1 MTPAIR
7 FFEVQGNAAAFREHT
22 WMRDGWNGGYITF
35 DGNDIS
41 VPAGGSE
48 AEFGPYC
55 LADGEYI
62 FAKNNILKEKS
73 ILMNVFVLLYNSG
86 TDKEGIHS
94 IELKGRTIVLMF
106 EDKDDA
112 TRYCGLLEAQ
122 DFPLPTVEM
131 INIEEIKDFCIK
143 LDYECKLVEK
153 NFVPKTA
160 EDRLLISPPQ
170 KNLEVENWEEDKN
183 SNKDSIDINTIKENL
198 EKLL

>member
-1 MTPAIR
+1 MKKLRYIR
-7 FFEVQGNAAAFREHT
+7 
-22 WMRDGWNGGYITF
+22 DY
-35 DGNDIS
+35 
-41 VPAGGSE
+41 
-48 AEFGPYC
+48 
-55 LADGEYI
+55 
-62 FAKNNILKEKS
+62 KNYHFLILNQIIYRKS
-73 ILMNVFVLLYNSG
+73 ILNFMDIFVLLYNSG

-122 DFPLPTVEM
+122 DFPIPTVEI

-143 LDYECKLVEK
+143 LDYEYRLVEK
-153 NFVPKTA
+153 NFVPKSA

-170 KNLEVENWEEDKN
+170 KNLEVENWEEDQN
-183 SNKDSIDINTIKENL
+183 SNKDNIDINTIKENL

>member
-1 MTPAIR
+1 MKI
-7 FFEVQGNAAAFREHT
+7 
-22 WMRDGWNGGYITF
+22 
-35 DGNDIS
+35 
-41 VPAGGSE
+41 
-48 AEFGPYC
+48 
-55 LADGEYI
+55 
-62 FAKNNILKEKS
+62 
-73 ILMNVFVLLYNSG
+73 FVLLYNSG

-106 EDKDDA
+106 EEKDDA

-131 INIEEIKDFCIK
+131 IDIEEIKDFCIK
-143 LDYECKLVEK
+143 LDYEFKLVEK

-170 KNLEVENWEEDKN
+170 KNLEVDNWAPET
-183 SNKDSIDINTIKENL
+183 NKDENIDINTIKEIL

>member
-1 MTPAIR
+1 M
-7 FFEVQGNAAAFREHT
+7 
-22 WMRDGWNGGYITF
+22 MKKLLYIQDYKNYHF
-35 DGNDIS
+35 LILNQIS
-41 VPAGGSE
+41 
-48 AEFGPYC
+48 Y
-55 LADGEYI
+55 
-62 FAKNNILKEKS
+62 KKS
-73 ILMNVFVLLYNSG
+73 KLILMNIFVLLYNSG

-122 DFPLPTVEM
+122 DFPLPTVEI
-131 INIEEIKDFCIK
+131 INIEEIKDFCNK

-160 EDRLLISPPQ
+160 EDRLLIAPPQ
-170 KNLEVENWEEDKN
+170 KNQEVKNWEEDKN
-183 SNKDSIDINTIKENL
+183 SNKDNIDINTIKENL

>member
-1 MTPAIR
+1 M
-7 FFEVQGNAAAFREHT
+7 
-22 WMRDGWNGGYITF
+22 
-35 DGNDIS
+35 
-41 VPAGGSE
+41 
-48 AEFGPYC
+48 
-55 LADGEYI
+55 
-62 FAKNNILKEKS
+62 NI
-73 ILMNVFVLLYNSG
+73 FVLLYNSG

-94 IELKGRTIVLMF
+94 IELKGRTFVLMF

-112 TRYCGLLEAQ
+112 IRYCGLLEAQ

-143 LDYECKLVEK
+143 LDYEYKLVEK

-170 KNLEVENWEEDKN
+170 KNLEVEDWEGDN
-183 SNKDSIDINTIKENL
+183 NNNRDIDLNTIKENL

>member
-1 MTPAIR
+1 M
-7 FFEVQGNAAAFREHT
+7 
-22 WMRDGWNGGYITF
+22 
-35 DGNDIS
+35 DI
-41 VPAGGSE
+41 
-48 AEFGPYC
+48 
-55 LADGEYI
+55 
-62 FAKNNILKEKS
+62 
-73 ILMNVFVLLYNSG
+73 FVLLYNSV

-131 INIEEIKDFCIK
+131 INIEEIKDFCTK
-143 LDYECKLVEK
+143 LNYEYRLVEK
-153 NFVPKTA
+153 NFIPKTA

-170 KNLEVENWEEDKN
+170 KNLEVENWEKEEN
-183 SNKDSIDINTIKENL
+183 RNKDNIDIKTIKENL

>member
-1 MTPAIR
+1 M
-7 FFEVQGNAAAFREHT
+7 
-22 WMRDGWNGGYITF
+22 
-35 DGNDIS
+35 
-41 VPAGGSE
+41 
-48 AEFGPYC
+48 
-55 LADGEYI
+55 
-62 FAKNNILKEKS
+62 
-73 ILMNVFVLLYNSG
+73 LMNVFVLLYNSG

-112 TRYCGLLEAQ
+112 TRDCGLLEAQ

-131 INIEEIKDFCIK
+131 INIDEINDFCIK
-143 LDYECKLVEK
+143 LNYECKLVEK

-170 KNLEVENWEEDKN
+170 KNIEVEDWEEDKTSKN
-183 SNKDSIDINTIKENL
+183 NIDINTIKENL

>member
-1 MTPAIR
+1 MIR
-7 FFEVQGNAAAFREHT
+7 E
-22 WMRDGWNGGYITF
+22 
-35 DGNDIS
+35 
-41 VPAGGSE
+41 
-48 AEFGPYC
+48 
-55 LADGEYI
+55 I
-62 FAKNNILKEKS
+62 FTHGHICS
-73 ILMNVFVLLYNSG
+73 LYNSG

-112 TRYCGLLEAQ
+112 IRYCGLLEAQ

-131 INIEEIKDFCIK
+131 INVEEIKDFCIK
-143 LDYECKLVEK
+143 LDYEYKLVEK

-170 KNLEVENWEEDKN
+170 KNLEVEDWEGDN
-183 SNKDSIDINTIKENL
+183 NNKDIDLNTIKENL

>member
-1 MTPAIR
+1 M
-7 FFEVQGNAAAFREHT
+7 
-22 WMRDGWNGGYITF
+22 
-35 DGNDIS
+35 
-41 VPAGGSE
+41 
-48 AEFGPYC
+48 
-55 LADGEYI
+55 
-62 FAKNNILKEKS
+62 NI
-73 ILMNVFVLLYNSG
+73 FVLLYNSG

-112 TRYCGLLEAQ
+112 IRYCGLLEAQ
-122 DFPLPTVEM
+122 DFPLPKVEV
-131 INIEEIKDFCIK
+131 IDIQEIKDFCNK

-170 KNLEVENWEEDKN
+170 KNLEIEDWGGDIN
-183 SNKDSIDINTIKENL
+183 NKEKIDISTIKENL